1 MEDGSA
7 IQDELI
13 SRNRSYWDFSVYSSK
28 NKTNTASVVY
38 LGNRFDNVQSQNEVI
53 WERGLVPGCYQ
64 EKITCTFSFY
74 CWCLEHN
81 RNLRTSW
88 LDFGGNLATALFRCE
103 TRGGG
108 TNRSPERGKKKKFR
122 AASASALCIWNQAFA
137 AASASAPRIWIYGI
151 TRHYR

>member
-64 EKITCTFSFY
+64 EKITCTFRHRGSRGEGPVY
-74 CWCLEHN
+74 DAWHWMQDLT
-81 RNLRTSW
+81 TSSTCSSIP
-88 LDFGGNLATALFRCE
+88 G
-103 TRGGG
+103 
-108 TNRSPERGKKKKFR
+108 
-122 AASASALCIWNQAFA
+122 NQAFSLIICLVFTMPWCDWCA
-137 AASASAPRIWIYGI
+137 ISMTFLWSTLGI
-151 TRHYR
+151 TRRWWRSSSHPGLFWRSHS